1 MEIRTYFRTD
11 WMSVSANHFLDALF
25 LFVHYGVGSVG
36 WFEPIFHMFK
46 DYVYYRSFTKTESE
60 YLKNPLEPKRP

>member
-25 LFVHYGVGSVG
+25 LFVHYGVG
-36 WFEPIFHMFK
+36 WFEPIFHLTYVHMFK
-46 DYVYYRSFTKTESE
+46 DYVFFRSFTKTESE
-60 YLKNPLEPKRP
+60 YLRIHLE